1 MDSLLFNFC
10 THNPH
15 NRNNYFREFL
25 FMDRIFIQNLTVNAI
40 IGIYDAERVTPQT
53 VVLHLEMS
61 ADIAAAAATEAIEST
76 LDYEVLSKRVSE
88 FIQES
93 QFQLIETMAEKV
105 CELIRHEF
113 DVQWVKLTLHKP
125 DALPGTIDVGVI
137 IERGARL

>member
-1 MDSLLFNFC
+1 
-10 THNPH
+10 
-15 NRNNYFREFL
+15 
-25 FMDRIFIQNLTVNAI
+25 MDRIFIQNLTVNAI